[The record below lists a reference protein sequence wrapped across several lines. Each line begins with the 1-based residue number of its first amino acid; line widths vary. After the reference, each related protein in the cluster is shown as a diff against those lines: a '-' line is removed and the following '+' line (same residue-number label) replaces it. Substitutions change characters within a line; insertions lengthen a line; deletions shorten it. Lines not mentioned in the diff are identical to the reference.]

1 MNDKAAGDKVADDR
15 AAKLASSLIRYRIAA
30 YVVGVLLIVLMLVAV
45 PLRYL
50 GDDPTMVEV
59 VGPLHGWLYL
69 AYLVMGVD
77 IANRMRWPVKNI
89 LLMLLA
95 GTVPF
100 LSFVAERWVTRKV
113 RNRLAGTDEAQAGDD
128 AATTLTR

>member
-1 MNDKAAGDKVADDR
+1 MNEK
-15 AAKLASSLIRYRIAA
+15 AAKLTSSLTRYRIAA
-30 YVVGVLLIVLMLVAV
+30 WVVGVLLIVLMLIAV

-50 GDDPTMVEV
+50 GDDPTLVEI

-69 AYLVMGVD
+69 AYLIMGVD
-77 IANRMRWPVKNI
+77 IANRMRWPVRNI

-100 LSFVAERWVTRKV
+100 LSFVAERWVTRQV
-113 RNRLAGTDEAQAGDD
+113 RARLAVLDGAQTGDD
-128 AATTLTR
+128 ASTTLAR